1 MQAEEL
7 VRERIRDVLAVPGV
21 DRLVAAYF
29 DSDGPFAGTLFDLL
43 GENPS
48 NVLTLDDLLAT
59 TLLDISWRPLT
70 VRALLAD
77 GGHVTAG
84 LAAIPTNLD
93 LWNAGPYALQ
103 SATALHQW
111 LDQLPGVGPVI
122 ASKLL
127 ARKRP
132 RLVPIHDDV
141 VFRVLA
147 PPQNK
152 FWVTLAAALTE
163 SALRQ
168 EIEGLRP
175 AGGDSISLLRL
186 LDVAIWTRH
195 SRSRNARNTRS
206 AVGVPEPDPLPPPEK
221 S

>member
-7 VRERIRDVLAVPGV
+7 VRDRIRNVLAAPGV
-21 DRLVAAYF
+21 DRLVTTYF
-29 DSDGPFAGTLFDLL
+29 DPDGPFAGTLFDLL

-48 NVLTLDDLLAT
+48 NLLTLDDLLAT
-59 TLLDISWRPLT
+59 SLLDISWRPPA
-70 VRALLAD
+70 VRALLAEGD
-77 GGHVTAG
+77 HVTAG
-84 LAAIPTNLD
+84 LAAIPANLD

-103 SATALHQW
+103 SAAALHQW
-111 LDQLPGVGPVI
+111 LDRLHGVGPVI

-132 RLVPIHDDV
+132 RLVPIHDEV
-141 VFRVLA
+141 VLRVVA
-147 PPQNK
+147 PPANK

-168 EIEGLRP
+168 EIEELRP

-195 SRSRNARNTRS
+195 SRSRNARSARS
-206 AVGVPEPDPLPPPEK
+206 AVGVPEPDPLPPPN